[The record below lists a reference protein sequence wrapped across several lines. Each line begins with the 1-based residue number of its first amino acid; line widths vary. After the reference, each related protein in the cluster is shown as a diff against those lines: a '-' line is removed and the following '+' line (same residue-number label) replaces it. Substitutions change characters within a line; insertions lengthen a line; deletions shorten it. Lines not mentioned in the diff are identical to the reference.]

1 MLDGSHDG
9 SVVGRYAGHRDVG
22 AAVVGTAVAGSPLV
36 AIAVVGICE
45 LGSRVVGASD
55 VGLSTVCG
63 PAVGAPLGI
72 GAAIDG
78 AKLGRIGADG
88 ITLDTSDVVGR
99 AVVGCC
105 HLLACCC
112 EYSCVVG
119 RCCVVIAIVTCALDG
134 CAHGATLR
142 TACGCTDGA
151 IDGALVRVGA
161 ADGP

>member
-1 MLDGSHDG
+1 MASHDG
-9 SVVGRYAGHRDVG
+9 TVVGMYAGHRDVG
-22 AAVVGTAVAGSPLV
+22 APVFGTGVAGSPLV

-55 VGLSTVCG
+55 VGSTTVCG
-63 PAVGAPLGI
+63 AAVGPLLGI

-78 AKLGRIGADG
+78 AELGRIGVDG

-105 HLLACCC
+105 HLLACCS
-112 EYSCVVG
+112 EYSCALA
-119 RCCVVIAIVTCALDG
+119 VIAIVIVTCALDG
-134 CAHGATLR
+134 CPHGATLR
-142 TACGCTDGA
+142 TGTGCSDDAT
-151 IDGALVRVGA
+151 DGALVRVGA